1 MDEKNLFL
9 EDLDDSQMFDLEE
22 QDNGLGKIEISPEVL
37 EVIASLAA
45 TEVSGVASMHGS
57 FATGV
62 AEKMGR
68 RNYGKGVRVDLGEE
82 GIVIDVSLHMVFGV
96 SIPKVAQL
104 VQENISQTLRT
115 MTALEVKAI
124 NVHVVGIEFEQE
136 DRKPNQ
142 EKPAKG

>member
-1 MDEKNLFL
+1 MDENNQFL

-22 QDNGLGKIEISPEVL
+22 HDTGLGKIEISPEVL

-45 TEVSGVASMHGS
+45 AEVSGVASMRGS

-68 RNYGKGVRVDLGEE
+68 KNYGKGVRVDLSEE
-82 GIVIDVSLHMVFGV
+82 GIVIDVQLHMIFGI
-96 SIPKVAQL
+96 SIPKVAQQ

-115 MTALEVKAI
+115 MTALQVKAI

-136 DRKPNQ
+136 D
-142 EKPAKG
+142 